1 MMLIF
6 YLLNG
11 RGLGMSMFS
20 CVIVYYNIR
29 RKVKG
34 VVEKEHKNLSAP
46 EFTHFLARLVWR
58 AKKARQPPAVFDRI
72 PTCR

>member
-34 VVEKEHKNLSAP
+34 VIEKSIKISLHPS
-46 EFTHFLARLVWR
+46 R
-58 AKKARQPPAVFDRI
+58 
-72 PTCR
+72 

>member
-46 EFTHFLARLVWR
+46 VFLEI
-58 AKKARQPPAVFDRI
+58 KN
-72 PTCR
+72 T